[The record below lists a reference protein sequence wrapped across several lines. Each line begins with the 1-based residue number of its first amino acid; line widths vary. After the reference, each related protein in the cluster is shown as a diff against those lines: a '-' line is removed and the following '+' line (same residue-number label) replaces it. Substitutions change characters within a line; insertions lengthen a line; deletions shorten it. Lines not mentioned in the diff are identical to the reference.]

1 MAHCQAGRPNC
12 RSPKQACTQPSPGL
26 YGLISSPPRRHSP
39 TGYLYWLAV
48 SSPGAH
54 VSPSTGHLLAAA
66 SDPKSPFARP
76 GACQLAPAHPG
87 RGHAAREHVPHANC
101 LHPADLGSP
110 QQFMAVCLPVPAA
123 PDRLHGPCK
132 QAHPNF
138 LTSILHFCTPKS
150 RLAARQVGLTHPV
163 CIKRSACSSFRFA
176 PIKLQLTFCC
186 CSNLPAPRPA
196 CPRPYTPCRGCLRPA
211 SSRSFPM

>member
-26 YGLISSPPRRHSP
+26 HGLISSPPRRHNP
-39 TGYLYWLAV
+39 TGYPYWLAI

-54 VSPSTGHLLAAA
+54 VSPSTGHLPAAA
-66 SDPKSPFARP
+66 SDPSSPLARP
-76 GACQLAPAHPG
+76 GACQLAPAHP
-87 RGHAAREHVPHANC
+87 
-101 LHPADLGSP
+101 ADLGSP
-110 QQFMAVCLPVPAA
+110 QQFMVVYLPVPTA
-123 PDRLHGPCK
+123 PDRLHGPCT

-150 RLAARQVGLTHPV
+150 RLVARQVRLTHPV

-196 CPRPYTPCRGCLRPA
+196 CPRPLHTMQRLPT
-211 SSRSFPM
+211 SS